1 MNDRDKT
8 NQQLDE
14 LFNPKSI
21 AIVGLPRELKT
32 GKLYLMALQDQN
44 YPGIIYPVNPKTDI
58 IDGLKSY
65 PSISAIPGSIDLVI
79 ILIPNHHTLPVIKE
93 CAEKRVKGIIL
104 FTAGY
109 SESGTEE
116 GIKLEKE
123 IVDIARS
130 AGMRLIGPNGMGL
143 YAPKSGVSFF
153 PELSNKPGHLSL
165 ISHSGSLSNIICGIA
180 PQKGIYFN
188 KAVSLGNESDLS
200 SIDFLDY
207 YCQDEETHVI
217 SAYIEGIKDGPRF
230 FTALKRAAEKKPVV
244 LWKVGLNQEGYGAAK
259 SHTGALAGS
268 SDVWK
273 GLVSQCGA
281 IPVTGIEAWL
291 DVIMGFS
298 HLPKQLGNRIA
309 IISGPGGLAVAA
321 AEACGSENL
330 KLSQIAPE
338 TKEKLSEFVPT
349 TGTSLN
355 NPIDVGLTASLD
367 IEIYI
372 NAARVVASDPG
383 VDAVVVIGIGL
394 SEEANKRYSDAMIQ
408 IKQDSG
414 KPFLMVKVPSFMSDF
429 SELFC
434 QAGIPYFESSER
446 ALSTYA
452 KVMNYYQQQTNN
464 N

>member
-1 MNDRDKT
+1 MNDREKT

-14 LFNPKSI
+14 LFNPRSI
-21 AIVGLPRELKT
+21 AIVGLPREFKT

-44 YPGIIYPVNPKTDI
+44 YPGKIYPVNPKTDN
-58 IDGLKSY
+58 IDGLKCY
-65 PSISAIPGSIDLVI
+65 PSISDIPGEIDLVI

-109 SESGTEE
+109 SESGTDE
-116 GIKLEKE
+116 GIQLEKE
-123 IVDIARS
+123 IVKIAKS

-143 YAPKSGVSFF
+143 YSPKSGVSFF
-153 PELSNKPGHLSL
+153 PELSKKPGHLSL
-165 ISHSGSLSNIICGIA
+165 ISHSGSLANIICNIT
-180 PQKGIYFN
+180 PQLGVNFN
-188 KAVSLGNESDLS
+188 KAVSLGNECDLS

-207 YCQDEETHVI
+207 YSQDEDTHII

-230 FTALKRAAEKKPVV
+230 FSALKRAALKKPVV
-244 LWKVGLNQEGYGAAK
+244 VWKMGLNQEGLDAAN

-273 GLVSQCGA
+273 GVAAQCGA
-281 IPVTGIEAWL
+281 ISVTGIEAWV
-291 DVIMGFS
+291 DTIMGFT
-298 HLPKQLGNRIA
+298 HLPKRLGNKIA
-309 IISGPGGLAVAA
+309 IISGPGGLGVAA

-330 KLSQIAPE
+330 KLSQLTAE
-338 TKEKLSEFVPT
+338 TKDKLSKFVPT

-355 NPIDVGLTASLD
+355 NPIDVGMTASLD
-367 IEIYI
+367 IDIYI

-383 VDAVVVIGIGL
+383 VDAIVVIGIGL
-394 SEEANKRYSDAMIQ
+394 STEANEQYSKAMIQ
-408 IKQDSG
+408 IKKDSR
-414 KPFLMVKVPSFMSDF
+414 KPFLMVKVPSFMTDF

-434 QAGIPYFESSER
+434 QAGIPYFDSSER

-452 KVMNYYQQQTNN
+452 KVMNYYQWQKKQS
-464 N
+464 